1 VLGVKAA
8 RAARGAQSAA
18 LTPARGRCGRLHKEP
33 SMAQMHKL
41 HVFDAANAQLR
52 GIAALRVSFGDLTA
66 QLRRAAVS
74 VSSNIAEG
82 AGRGSDGDFARFL
95 CIARGSNNEIGAQ
108 LAICAA
114 LGADVAIL
122 QMQNDVVG
130 RMLTAL
136 IRRVRSGG

>member
-1 VLGVKAA
+1 MAGAA
-8 RAARGAQSAA
+8 GYVQLR
-18 LTPARGRCGRLHKEP
+18 
-33 SMAQMHKL
+33 
-41 HVFDAANAQLR
+41 VFEAANEQLR
-52 GIAALRVSFGDLTA
+52 GIATLRVSFGDITS
-66 QLRRAAVS
+66 QLRRAGIS

-114 LGADVAIL
+114 LGADVAAL
-122 QMQNDVVG
+122 QTQNGVVG
-130 RMLTAL
+130 RMLTML

>member
-8 RAARGAQSAA
+8 RAARGAHGAA
-18 LTPARGRCGRLHKEP
+18 LTPARGRCGRLHKETV
-33 SMAQMHKL
+33 MAQMHKL
-41 HVFDAANAQLR
+41 HVFHAANEQLS
-52 GIAALRVSFGDLTA
+52 GIAALKISFGDITA
-66 QLRRAAVS
+66 QLRRAGIS
-74 VSSNIAEG
+74 VCSNIAEG
-82 AGRGSDGDFARFL
+82 AGRGNDGDFARFL

-114 LGADVAIL
+114 LGADVADL
-122 QMQNDVVG
+122 RTQNDAVG

>member
-8 RAARGAQSAA
+8 LAALGARGAA

-33 SMAQMHKL
+33 IMAQPDKL
-41 HVFDAANAQLR
+41 HVFQAANAQIR
-52 GIAALRVSFGDLTA
+52 SIAVLKVSFGDITS

-74 VSSNIAEG
+74 VASNIAEG
-82 AGRGSDGDFARFL
+82 AGRGNDGDFARFL
-95 CIARGSNNEIGAQ
+95 CIARGSNSEIGAQ

-114 LGADVAIL
+114 LGADVAAV
-122 QMQNDVVG
+122 QAQNGSVG
-130 RMLTAL
+130 RMLSAL